1 MVQALEMMYAYPL
14 GLSNQSVQVC
24 SSGCLRLKSG
34 EDLSAIVK
42 NFSSTEI
49 SGSSTMGVRVS
60 EPGRVGKAPDIAA
73 AEILRGKAN
82 FTDDDK

>member
-1 MVQALEMMYAYPL
+1 M
-14 GLSNQSVQVC
+14 C

-60 EPGRVGKAPDIAA
+60 EPGIVGKAPDIAGRRNSSGQG
-73 AEILRGKAN
+73 E
-82 FTDDDK
+82 FY

>member
-1 MVQALEMMYAYPL
+1 M
-14 GLSNQSVQVC
+14 C

-60 EPGRVGKAPDIAA
+60 EPGIVGKAPDIAA

-82 FTDDDK
+82 FTDDDKK